1 MDNIN
6 DVRNEMQSIEDDFID
21 AVNNYFSSIG
31 IELDSQDIDEL
42 MTSINQAL
50 EEIRNHNHW
59 HLYRNISPKM
69 DICLV
74 TEKRDSRALKMAGVY
89 NI

>member
-6 DVRNEMQSIEDDFID
+6 DVRNEMQSIEDDFIN

-31 IELDSQDIDEL
+31 IELDSKDIDEL

-50 EEIRNHNHW
+50 EEIHNHNQ
-59 HLYRNISPKM
+59 NAI
-69 DICLV
+69 
-74 TEKRDSRALKMAGVY
+74 
-89 NI
+89 

>member
-50 EEIRNHNHW
+50 EEIHNHNH
-59 HLYRNISPKM
+59 
-69 DICLV
+69 
-74 TEKRDSRALKMAGVY
+74 
-89 NI
+89 

>member
-6 DVRNEMQSIEDDFID
+6 EVRNEMQSIEDDFIN

-50 EEIRNHNHW
+50 KEIRNHN
-59 HLYRNISPKM
+59 N
-69 DICLV
+69 
-74 TEKRDSRALKMAGVY
+74 
-89 NI
+89 

>member
-6 DVRNEMQSIEDDFID
+6 EVRNEMQSIEDEFID
-21 AVNNYFSSIG
+21 AVINYFSSIG

-50 EEIRNHNHW
+50 EEIRNHN
-59 HLYRNISPKM
+59 N
-69 DICLV
+69 
-74 TEKRDSRALKMAGVY
+74 
-89 NI
+89 

>member
-6 DVRNEMQSIEDDFID
+6 EVRNEMQSIEDEFIN

-42 MTSINQAL
+42 MASINQAL
-50 EEIRNHNHW
+50 EEIRNHNH
-59 HLYRNISPKM
+59 
-69 DICLV
+69 
-74 TEKRDSRALKMAGVY
+74 
-89 NI
+89 

>member
-6 DVRNEMQSIEDDFID
+6 DVRNEMQSIEDEFIN

-50 EEIRNHNHW
+50 EEIRNHNQ
-59 HLYRNISPKM
+59 NAI
-69 DICLV
+69 
-74 TEKRDSRALKMAGVY
+74 
-89 NI
+89 

>member
-6 DVRNEMQSIEDDFID
+6 DVRNEMQSIEDEFIN

-50 EEIRNHNHW
+50 EEIRNHN
-59 HLYRNISPKM
+59 N
-69 DICLV
+69 
-74 TEKRDSRALKMAGVY
+74 
-89 NI
+89 

>member
-31 IELDSQDIDEL
+31 IELESQDIDEL

-50 EEIRNHNHW
+50 EEIRNHNH
-59 HLYRNISPKM
+59 
-69 DICLV
+69 
-74 TEKRDSRALKMAGVY
+74 
-89 NI
+89 

>member
-50 EEIRNHNHW
+50 KEIHNHNH
-59 HLYRNISPKM
+59 
-69 DICLV
+69 
-74 TEKRDSRALKMAGVY
+74 
-89 NI
+89 

>member
-50 EEIRNHNHW
+50 EEIRNHN
-59 HLYRNISPKM
+59 N
-69 DICLV
+69 
-74 TEKRDSRALKMAGVY
+74 
-89 NI
+89 

>member
-6 DVRNEMQSIEDDFID
+6 EVRNEMQSIEDDFIN

-50 EEIRNHNHW
+50 KEIHNHNH
-59 HLYRNISPKM
+59 
-69 DICLV
+69 
-74 TEKRDSRALKMAGVY
+74 
-89 NI
+89 

>member
-21 AVNNYFSSIG
+21 AVINYFSSIG

-50 EEIRNHNHW
+50 EEIRNHNH
-59 HLYRNISPKM
+59 
-69 DICLV
+69 
-74 TEKRDSRALKMAGVY
+74 
-89 NI
+89 

>member
-6 DVRNEMQSIEDDFID
+6 EVRNEMQSIEDEFIN

-50 EEIRNHNHW
+50 KEIRNHNQ
-59 HLYRNISPKM
+59 NVI
-69 DICLV
+69 
-74 TEKRDSRALKMAGVY
+74 
-89 NI
+89 

>member
-6 DVRNEMQSIEDDFID
+6 DVRNEMQSIEDEFIN

-50 EEIRNHNHW
+50 KEIRNHNQ
-59 HLYRNISPKM
+59 NVI
-69 DICLV
+69 
-74 TEKRDSRALKMAGVY
+74 
-89 NI
+89 

>member
-6 DVRNEMQSIEDDFID
+6 EVRNEMQSIEDDFIN

-50 EEIRNHNHW
+50 EEIHNHN
-59 HLYRNISPKM
+59 N
-69 DICLV
+69 
-74 TEKRDSRALKMAGVY
+74 
-89 NI
+89 

>member
-50 EEIRNHNHW
+50 KEIRNHN
-59 HLYRNISPKM
+59 N
-69 DICLV
+69 
-74 TEKRDSRALKMAGVY
+74 
-89 NI
+89 

>member
-6 DVRNEMQSIEDDFID
+6 EVRNEMQSIEDDFID

-50 EEIRNHNHW
+50 EEIHNHN
-59 HLYRNISPKM
+59 N
-69 DICLV
+69 
-74 TEKRDSRALKMAGVY
+74 
-89 NI
+89 

>member
-6 DVRNEMQSIEDDFID
+6 EVRNEMQSIEDEFIN

-50 EEIRNHNHW
+50 EEIRNHNH
-59 HLYRNISPKM
+59 
-69 DICLV
+69 
-74 TEKRDSRALKMAGVY
+74 
-89 NI
+89 

>member
-1 MDNIN
+1 MENIN

-50 EEIRNHNHW
+50 EEIRNHNH
-59 HLYRNISPKM
+59 
-69 DICLV
+69 
-74 TEKRDSRALKMAGVY
+74 
-89 NI
+89 

>member
-1 MDNIN
+1 MENIN

-50 EEIRNHNHW
+50 EEIRNHNQ
-59 HLYRNISPKM
+59 NAI
-69 DICLV
+69 
-74 TEKRDSRALKMAGVY
+74 
-89 NI
+89 

>member
-50 EEIRNHNHW
+50 EEIRNHN
-59 HLYRNISPKM
+59 P
-69 DICLV
+69 
-74 TEKRDSRALKMAGVY
+74 
-89 NI
+89 

>member
-6 DVRNEMQSIEDDFID
+6 EVRNEMQSIEDEFID

-50 EEIRNHNHW
+50 EEIRNHNH
-59 HLYRNISPKM
+59 
-69 DICLV
+69 
-74 TEKRDSRALKMAGVY
+74 
-89 NI
+89 

>member
-50 EEIRNHNHW
+50 KEIRNHNH
-59 HLYRNISPKM
+59 
-69 DICLV
+69 
-74 TEKRDSRALKMAGVY
+74 
-89 NI
+89 

>member
-42 MTSINQAL
+42 MASINQAL
-50 EEIRNHNHW
+50 EEIRNHNQ
-59 HLYRNISPKM
+59 NVI
-69 DICLV
+69 
-74 TEKRDSRALKMAGVY
+74 
-89 NI
+89 

>member
-31 IELDSQDIDEL
+31 IELDSKDIDEL

-50 EEIRNHNHW
+50 EEIHNHNQ
-59 HLYRNISPKM
+59 NAI
-69 DICLV
+69 
-74 TEKRDSRALKMAGVY
+74 
-89 NI
+89 

>member
-50 EEIRNHNHW
+50 EEIHNHNQ
-59 HLYRNISPKM
+59 NAI
-69 DICLV
+69 
-74 TEKRDSRALKMAGVY
+74 
-89 NI
+89 

>member
-6 DVRNEMQSIEDDFID
+6 EVRNEMQSIEDDFID

-50 EEIRNHNHW
+50 EEIHNHNNW
-59 HLYRNISPKM
+59 HLYKWVSG
-69 DICLV
+69 ICLV
-74 TEKRDSRALKMAGVY
+74 KNA
-89 NI
+89 I

>member
-50 EEIRNHNHW
+50 EEIHTHN
-59 HLYRNISPKM
+59 N
-69 DICLV
+69 
-74 TEKRDSRALKMAGVY
+74 
-89 NI
+89 

>member
-1 MDNIN
+1 MNNIN

-50 EEIRNHNHW
+50 EEIHNHNH
-59 HLYRNISPKM
+59 
-69 DICLV
+69 
-74 TEKRDSRALKMAGVY
+74 
-89 NI
+89 

>member
-59 HLYRNISPKM
+59 HSCKTISPKM
-69 DICLV
+69 GICLV

>member
-6 DVRNEMQSIEDDFID
+6 DVRNEMQSIEDDFIG

-50 EEIRNHNHW
+50 KEIRNHNH
-59 HLYRNISPKM
+59 
-69 DICLV
+69 
-74 TEKRDSRALKMAGVY
+74 
-89 NI
+89 

>member
-6 DVRNEMQSIEDDFID
+6 DVRNEMQPIEDDFID

-31 IELDSQDIDEL
+31 IELDSKDIDEL

-50 EEIRNHNHW
+50 EEIHNHNQ
-59 HLYRNISPKM
+59 NAI
-69 DICLV
+69 
-74 TEKRDSRALKMAGVY
+74 
-89 NI
+89 

>member
-6 DVRNEMQSIEDDFID
+6 DVRNEMQSIEDEFIN

-50 EEIRNHNHW
+50 EEIRNHNQ
-59 HLYRNISPKM
+59 NVI
-69 DICLV
+69 
-74 TEKRDSRALKMAGVY
+74 
-89 NI
+89 

>member
-1 MDNIN
+1 MENIN

-50 EEIRNHNHW
+50 EEIHNHNQ
-59 HLYRNISPKM
+59 NAI
-69 DICLV
+69 
-74 TEKRDSRALKMAGVY
+74 
-89 NI
+89 

>member
-50 EEIRNHNHW
+50 KEIHNHN
-59 HLYRNISPKM
+59 N
-69 DICLV
+69 
-74 TEKRDSRALKMAGVY
+74 
-89 NI
+89 

>member
-6 DVRNEMQSIEDDFID
+6 DVRNEMQSIEDEFID

-50 EEIRNHNHW
+50 EEIRNHNH
-59 HLYRNISPKM
+59 
-69 DICLV
+69 
-74 TEKRDSRALKMAGVY
+74 
-89 NI
+89 

>member
-6 DVRNEMQSIEDDFID
+6 EVRNEMQSIEDDFID
-21 AVNNYFSSIG
+21 AVKNYFSSIG

-50 EEIRNHNHW
+50 EEIRNHNH
-59 HLYRNISPKM
+59 
-69 DICLV
+69 
-74 TEKRDSRALKMAGVY
+74 
-89 NI
+89 